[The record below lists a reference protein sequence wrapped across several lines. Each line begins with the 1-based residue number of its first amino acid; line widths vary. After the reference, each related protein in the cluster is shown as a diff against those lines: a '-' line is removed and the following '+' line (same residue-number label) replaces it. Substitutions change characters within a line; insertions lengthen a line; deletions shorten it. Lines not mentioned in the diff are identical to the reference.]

1 MFLRVLSSGYSLI
14 RNLKGFYRSKL
25 NSRLILALDANPDK
39 HIKDM
44 FKTISLLDA
53 LHLLSESWDD
63 VKSET
68 IANCFRHGGFKV
80 IPTEDSNTD
89 FNSLE
94 DVPVPSN
101 MTDDTFRE
109 MVVQDAQTQTSSELT
124 DEEIIETAS
133 MVQLSKKSRTE
144 ECFSSDSEDEDE
156 PDISDQEVLKSL
168 FMARKYAQKKGLS
181 KEVFFS
187 LSKMEQS
194 VSQDM
199 MEKKKQSNITEYFKK

>member
-1 MFLRVLSSGYSLI
+1 MGKTFCRQKTDKEWKN
-14 RNLKGFYRSKL
+14 RNKIYYHIAITRLGVRFYA
-25 NSRLILALDANPDK
+25 SRCGN
-39 HIKDM
+39 HQ
-44 FKTISLLDA
+44 
-53 LHLLSESWDD
+53 
-63 VKSET
+63 
-68 IANCFRHGGFKV
+68 
-80 IPTEDSNTD
+80 
-89 FNSLE
+89 
-94 DVPVPSN
+94 
-101 MTDDTFRE
+101 
-109 MVVQDAQTQTSSELT
+109 QDEQAQTFSELT

-156 PDISDQEVLKSL
+156 PDITDQEVLKSL

-199 MEKKKQSNITEYFKK
+199 MEKRSSPISQNISKNNF